1 LNADIFARGES
12 DHSRPTFDR
21 VALLWTPHDEMF
33 AAIATAP
40 APGQAEAPDAAM
52 PQLPVVTPRQCAYH
66 AAAAA
71 SIVRSSARDIS
82 LGIATDI
89 QRHLPPAS
97 TLARVTLDED
107 DDTLALADASR
118 NSRLPIDPARC
129 IVFEAIINHGG
140 AKTAASSA
148 SGIVS
153 VRCVT
158 LDDILADDCV
168 CAAVRPLALD
178 GYSLIKQNRFDPRR
192 PAPEIATLSVPVAW
206 SQRGLCVYREWERVL
221 DAFKASVLP
230 RLLPTDR
237 DAAPVLVA
245 ALLIDFFTTACVE
258 SLQFRVH
265 VSFSRQLIQSI
276 LASLAARVS
285 AAPPEPRHLVA
296 TSRIFSASVAVHGV
310 DGKIPHETCVH
321 TLESATLD
329 GMCAFDYCW
338 CALFSS
344 CRLVSTL
351 SLLPHL
357 LGGQQSTAQILEQLE
372 PHKDTNGA
380 ISEDG
385 AC

>member
-1 LNADIFARGES
+1 MGVNSSHAGDVLSASATRLPLDAASASPLSLLLYRRRIRAGPASAAASDSSVDERTMRTIEAAALNADIFARGES

-33 AAIATAP
+33 CATATAS
-40 APGQAEAPDAAM
+40 APVQVDSQDAAM
-52 PQLPVVTPRQCAYH
+52 PQVSVITPRQCAYH

-107 DDTLALADASR
+107 DDTLALADESR
-118 NSRLPIDPARC
+118 NIRLPIDPARC
-129 IVFEAIINHGG
+129 IVFEAIVNHGG
-140 AKTAASSA
+140 AKTSPSSA

-192 PAPEIATLSVPVAW
+192 PAPEIATSPVPVAW

-237 DAAPVLVA
+237 DAAPVRVA
-245 ALLIDFFTTACVE
+245 VLTIDF
-258 SLQFRVH
+258 
-265 VSFSRQLIQSI
+265 
-276 LASLAARVS
+276 
-285 AAPPEPRHLVA
+285 
-296 TSRIFSASVAVHGV
+296 
-310 DGKIPHETCVH
+310 
-321 TLESATLD
+321 
-329 GMCAFDYCW
+329 
-338 CALFSS
+338 
-344 CRLVSTL
+344 
-351 SLLPHL
+351 
-357 LGGQQSTAQILEQLE
+357 
-372 PHKDTNGA
+372 
-380 ISEDG
+380 
-385 AC
+385 